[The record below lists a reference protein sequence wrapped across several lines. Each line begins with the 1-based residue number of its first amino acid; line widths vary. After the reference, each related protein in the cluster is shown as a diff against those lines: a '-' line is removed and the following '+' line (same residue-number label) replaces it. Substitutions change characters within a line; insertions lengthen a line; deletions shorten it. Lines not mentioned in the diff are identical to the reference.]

1 MDVLDLLLQ
10 IIDDGTIT
18 DSKGKKIDFKNTI
31 IKVLSNDKLKN
42 TLIKG
47 GNQTAKEYS
56 IEVFGDKLEMIYSEI
71 IELHNAKKDLV
82 TKEEKN
88 VQKKTI
94 YKRIGEKLINLTK
107 KKK

>member
-1 MDVLDLLLQ
+1 
-10 IIDDGTIT
+10 
-18 DSKGKKIDFKNTI
+18 
-31 IKVLSNDKLKN
+31 
-42 TLIKG
+42 
-47 GNQTAKEYS
+47 
-56 IEVFGDKLEMIYSEI
+56 MIYSEI